1 MSLRRYHYRA
11 LDAHALPRHGWLE
24 ATSPDDLRR
33 LLAEASLTLLFAWR
47 LPGPGRRLPPAEL
60 TRLCFELGQL
70 LDAGLPLLTALTL
83 CQREAEDPTLAA
95 CLQRLGYDL
104 RQGQTLSQAMSQQP
118 RHFDGDLI
126 ATIRAS
132 EQSGDLAQA
141 FLTLHQHR
149 AWLAAFR
156 QELWQALLPPLL
168 GAFATLAASIFLWLH
183 TAPALA
189 QFAAAQGLRLPD
201 ATQWLLARMSGQH
214 PWLSSLALLTLLM
227 AGVLWA
233 ARHHARS
240 RRWLH
245 ARLLKL
251 PLIGPIWRESELA
264 RFCRTLALLYQ
275 AGLPLSEAVPCSAG
289 LFRNAALQAA
299 VQATMHSL
307 AGGQTL
313 SAAFA
318 ACPHFPP
325 RLAHLTAIGEQ
336 SGRLDLTLHN
346 LSEQLMQ
353 RARARLQHCRALL
366 PSLITLGFGSL
377 LLLSLWAVISPVYDL
392 ISTAGYGR

>member
-1 MSLRRYHYRA
+1 VSLRRYHYRA

-168 GAFATLAASIFLWLH
+168 GPSPRWR
-183 TAPALA
+183 PV
-189 QFAAAQGLRLPD
+189 
-201 ATQWLLARMSGQH
+201 
-214 PWLSSLALLTLLM
+214 SSC
-227 AGVLWA
+227 GCIPR
-233 ARHHARS
+233 RHWHSSPPRKAC
-240 RRWLH
+240 
-245 ARLLKL
+245 A
-251 PLIGPIWRESELA
+251 
-264 RFCRTLALLYQ
+264 CRTPPN
-275 AGLPLSEAVPCSAG
+275 GCSPG
-289 LFRNAALQAA
+289 
-299 VQATMHSL
+299 
-307 AGGQTL
+307 
-313 SAAFA
+313 
-318 ACPHFPP
+318 CP
-325 RLAHLTAIGEQ
+325 
-336 SGRLDLTLHN
+336 
-346 LSEQLMQ
+346 
-353 RARARLQHCRALL
+353 
-366 PSLITLGFGSL
+366 GS
-377 LLLSLWAVISPVYDL
+377 IH
-392 ISTAGYGR
+392 G